1 MKARMFMV
9 LLVAACVMVAGC
21 NTHNQTKLDMA
32 KELTAVTSDASLAT
46 TDVDGNQQ
54 AAYHGV
60 GPTQLKQDAAG
71 NWAQMPGPVGVMS
84 APMPGTDDKL
94 AYIISPNDTKIGR
107 ITYTPNPTP
116 GQPMVELTDIE
127 ANISRPLAQHVA
139 GIDKALTALT
149 TMTKTE
155 AEARIRALEEVGEIT
170 SDLASKLLE
179 LLPLLMTP

>member
-46 TDVDGNQQ
+46 TDVEGNQQ

-60 GPTQLKQDAAG
+60 GPTQLKQDAEG

-94 AYIISPNDTKIGR
+94 AYIISPNDTKIAR
-107 ITYTPNPTP
+107 ISYTPNPSP
-116 GQPMVELTDIE
+116 GQPMVELEGIE
-127 ANISRPLAQHVA
+127 ANISTPLAQHVI
-139 GIDKALTALT
+139 GIEKALTALT

-155 AEARIRALEEVGEIT
+155 AEARIRQLEIAGEIT
-170 SDLASKLLE
+170 SDMAAKLVQ
-179 LLPLLMTP
+179 LLPLLITP